1 MADQSRW
8 QRIKNRP
15 VETYNKTWLGFIA
28 IAVIG
33 ALVGGMLLVKAV
45 GLGYTSYTA
54 EFTQAA
60 SLRTGQP
67 IAVAGIPVGNIT
79 SMKLVGDHVEAGLS
93 VRDDIRLGKDTKA
106 SIRVTTILGSRYLD
120 LRPRGTG
127 ILPGKTID
135 LAHTEVPYDLQAAL
149 VGATDTF
156 DQVDFDNVA
165 RSLSVLGKQLQGL
178 PDIVPQAMA
187 NIQTLSSVIAERRDQ
202 LGTLL
207 KSTEKVTNTLRRQQS
222 GIGVLVNQGQD
233 LLGEIVSRR
242 NTFHAMLQAF
252 TNLVEQLS
260 KVVIKDR
267 PQLDEM
273 LKTAHELSD
282 MLGKHDDLL
291 RSLYPIAPV
300 LIRGIANSTGT
311 GNAIDI
317 NLTNG
322 LLVDSWMCA
331 ISGRAKQFGM
341 IPYFKDCK

>member
-1 MADQSRW
+1 MAEQSRW

-33 ALVGGMLLVKAV
+33 TLVGGMLLIKAI

-54 EFTQAA
+54 EFAQAA
-60 SLRTGQP
+60 SLRSGQP
-67 IAVAGIPVGNIT
+67 ITVAGIPVGNIT

-93 VRDDIRLGKDTKA
+93 VRDDIKLGKDTKA

-120 LRPRGTG
+120 LRPRGAG
-127 ILPGKTID
+127 PLPDKTID
-135 LAHTEVPYDLQAAL
+135 LAHTEVPYDLQSAL
-149 VGATDTF
+149 AGATNTF
-156 DQVDFDNVA
+156 DQVDFDKVA
-165 RSLSVLGKQLQGL
+165 QSLSILGKQLQGL
-178 PDIVPQAMA
+178 PDVIPQAMA
-187 NIQTLSSVIAERRDQ
+187 NIQTLSSVIADRRDQ
-202 LGTLL
+202 LGALL
-207 KSTEKVTNTLRRQQS
+207 KSTERITNTLRRQQS

-233 LLGEIVSRR
+233 LLGQFVMRSS
-242 NTFHAMLQAF
+242 TFHTMLQSF

-260 KVVIKDR
+260 KVVVKDR
-267 PQLDEM
+267 PQLIEM

-300 LIRGIANSTGT
+300 LLRGIANSTGT

>member
-1 MADQSRW
+1 MAERSRW
-8 QRIKNRP
+8 QKIKNRP

-28 IAVIG
+28 IAVIASLIG
-33 ALVGGMLLVKAV
+33 AMLLVKAL
-45 GLGYTSYTA
+45 GLGYMNYTA
-54 EFTQAA
+54 EFVQAA
-60 SLRTGQP
+60 SLRPGQP
-67 IAVAGIPVGNIT
+67 ITVAGIPVGNIT
-79 SMKLVGDHVEAGLS
+79 SMKLMGDHVEAGLK

-120 LRPRGTG
+120 LRPRGAG
-127 ILPGKTID
+127 SLPDKTID
-135 LAHTEVPYDLQAAL
+135 LAHTDVPYDLQAAL
-149 VGATDTF
+149 AGAANTF
-156 DQVDFDNVA
+156 DQVDFDKVA
-165 RSLSVLGKQLQGL
+165 QSLSVLGTQLQGL
-178 PDIVPQAMA
+178 PDVVPRAME
-187 NIQTLSSVIAERRDQ
+187 NIQSLSSVIADRRDQ

-207 KSTEKVTNTLRRQQS
+207 KSTEKVTSTLRRQQS
-222 GIGVLVNQGQD
+222 GIGVLINQGQD
-233 LLGEIVSRR
+233 VLEEIVTRR
-242 NTFHAMLQAF
+242 NTFHAMLQSF

-260 KVVIKDR
+260 KVVVKDR
-267 PQLDEM
+267 PQLEAM

-300 LIRGIANSTGT
+300 LIRGIANSSGT

>member
-1 MADQSRW
+1 MAEQSRW
-8 QRIKNRP
+8 QKIKNRP

-28 IAVIG
+28 ITVIG
-33 ALVGGMLLVKAV
+33 ALIATMLLFKAL
-45 GLGYTSYTA
+45 GLGYRSYTA
-54 EFTQAA
+54 EFLQAA
-60 SLRTGQP
+60 SLRPGQP
-67 IAVAGIPVGNIT
+67 ITVAGVSVGNVT
-79 SMKLVGDHVEAGLS
+79 SMKLVGDHVEAGLK
-93 VRDDIRLGKDTKA
+93 VRDDVTLGKDTRA

-120 LRPRGTG
+120 LRPRGG
-127 ILPGKTID
+127 GALPGKTID

-149 VGATDTF
+149 AGVTNTF
-156 DQVDFDNVA
+156 DRVDFDKVA
-165 RSLSVLGKQLQGL
+165 QSLSVLGKQMQGL
-178 PDIVPQAMA
+178 PDVVPRAMTNVQA
-187 NIQTLSSVIAERRDQ
+187 LSSVIAERRDQ

-207 KSTEKVTNTLRRQQS
+207 KSTEKVTNTLRRQQQ
-222 GIGVLVNQGQD
+222 GIGVLINQGQD
-233 LLGEIVSRR
+233 LLGELVSRR
-242 NTFHAMLQAF
+242 NTFHAMLQSF
-252 TNLVEQLS
+252 TDLVEQLS

-273 LKTAHELSD
+273 LKMAHELSD

-300 LIRGIANSTGT
+300 LLRGIANSTGT